1 MTSTSSTEKNQA
13 SVKLEAIKLE
23 APAPLYAQVKQY
35 IQSKIY
41 NGEWKV
47 NDKIPSESELVK
59 LLGCSRMTVNRALR
73 ELSADKILVRV
84 QGVGSFVAEEQG
96 HSALFE
102 INNIADEIVARNHIH
117 RAEVLKLEQIQAD
130 MQQAVLMQIKQGQAL
145 YHSIIIHYENDV
157 PVQIEDRLVNATLIP
172 HYLKQDFSKI
182 TPNAYLMAQAPVS
195 EGEHIVEA
203 GLASSQEC
211 KWLKITKQEPCL
223 LIRRRTWSNK
233 HLISSAR
240 LIYPGSR
247 YYLEGKFV
255 Q

>member
-1 MTSTSSTEKNQA
+1 MPISTSTEENKTP
-13 SVKLEAIKLE
+13 LGLE
-23 APAPLYAQVKQY
+23 APSPLYAQVKQF

-41 NGEWKV
+41 SGEWKV

-73 ELSADKILVRV
+73 ELTADKMLVRV
-84 QGVGSFVAEEQG
+84 QGVGSFVAEGQG
-96 HSALFE
+96 HSALFQ
-102 INNIADEIVARNHIH
+102 INNIADEILARNHSH
-117 RAEVLKLEQIQAD
+117 RAEVIKLDKIKAD
-130 MQQAVLMQIKQGQAL
+130 VQQALFMQTKEGEPL
-145 YHSIIIHYENDV
+145 FHSIIIHYENEV
-157 PVQIEDRLVNATLIP
+157 PVQIEDRLVNAALIP
-172 HYLKQDFSKI
+172 DYLKQDFSKI
-182 TPNAYLMAQAPVS
+182 TPNAYLMAQAPVT

-203 GLASSQEC
+203 VLANTQEC

-240 LIYPGSR
+240 LTYPGSR

>member
-1 MTSTSSTEKNQA
+1 MPFTSSTEKNKA
-13 SVKLEAIKLE
+13 SLGLE
-23 APAPLYAQVKQY
+23 APSPLYAQVKQY

-41 NGEWKV
+41 SGEWKV
-47 NDKIPSESELVK
+47 NDKIPSESELVR

-73 ELSADKILVRV
+73 ELTADKILVRI
-84 QGVGSFVAEEQG
+84 QGVGSFVAEGQG
-96 HSALFE
+96 HSALFQ
-102 INNIADEIVARNHIH
+102 INNIADEIVARNHTH
-117 RAEVLKLEQIQAD
+117 RAEVLKLEKIKAD
-130 MQQAVLMQIKQGQAL
+130 AQQALFMQTQEGQAL
-145 YHSIIIHYENDV
+145 FHSIIIHYENDV
-157 PVQIEDRLVNATLIP
+157 PVQIEDRLVNAALIP
-172 HYLKQDFSKI
+172 HYLKQDFSTM

-203 GLASSQEC
+203 VLANAQEC
-211 KWLKITKQEPCL
+211 KWLKISKQEPCL

-240 LIYPGSR
+240 LTYPGSR

>member
-1 MTSTSSTEKNQA
+1 MPFTSTTEENKT
-13 SVKLEAIKLE
+13 SIGLE
-23 APAPLYAQVKQY
+23 APSPLYAQVKQY

-41 NGEWKV
+41 SGEWKV

-73 ELSADKILVRV
+73 ELTADKLLVRV
-84 QGVGSFVAEEQG
+84 QGVGSFVAEGQG
-96 HSALFE
+96 HSALFQ

-117 RAEVLKLEQIQAD
+117 RAEVLKLEKIKAD
-130 MQQAVLMQIKQGQAL
+130 VQQALFMQTQEGQPL
-145 YHSIIIHYENDV
+145 FHSIIIHYENDV
-157 PVQIEDRLVNATLIP
+157 PVQVEDRLVNAALIP
-172 HYLKQDFSKI
+172 NYLKQDFTQI

-203 GLASSQEC
+203 VLANAQEC

-240 LIYPGSR
+240 LTYPGSR

>member
-1 MTSTSSTEKNQA
+1 MPFTSSTEKNKA
-13 SVKLEAIKLE
+13 SLGLE
-23 APAPLYAQVKQY
+23 APSPLYAQVKQY

-41 NGEWKV
+41 SGEWKV
-47 NDKIPSESELVK
+47 NDKIPSESELVR

-73 ELSADKILVRV
+73 ELTADKILVRI
-84 QGVGSFVAEEQG
+84 QGVGSFVAEGQG
-96 HSALFE
+96 HSALFQ
-102 INNIADEIVARNHIH
+102 INNIADEIVARNHTH
-117 RAEVLKLEQIQAD
+117 RAEVLKLEKIKAD
-130 MQQAVLMQIKQGQAL
+130 AQQALFMQTQEGQTL
-145 YHSIIIHYENDV
+145 FHSIIIHYENDV
-157 PVQIEDRLVNATLIP
+157 PVQIEDRLVNAALIP
-172 HYLKQDFSKI
+172 HYLKQDFSTM

-203 GLASSQEC
+203 VLANAQEC
-211 KWLKITKQEPCL
+211 KWLKISKQEPCL

-240 LIYPGSR
+240 LTYPGSR

>member
-1 MTSTSSTEKNQA
+1 MLSNSVLDDQKN
-13 SVKLEAIKLE
+13 SKGLD
-23 APAPLYAQVKQY
+23 APSPLYAQVKQY

-41 NGEWKV
+41 SGEWKV

-59 LLGCSRMTVNRALR
+59 LLSCSRMTVNRALR
-73 ELSADKILVRV
+73 ELTADKILVRV
-84 QGVGSFVAEEQG
+84 QGVGSFVAEGQG
-96 HSALFE
+96 HSALFQ

-117 RAEVLKLEQIQAD
+117 RAEVIKLEKVKANV
-130 MQQAVLMQIKQGQAL
+130 QQALF
-145 YHSIIIHYENDV
+145 IHYENEV
-157 PVQIEDRLVNATLIP
+157 PVQVEDRLVNAALIP
-172 HYLKQDFSKI
+172 NYLKQDFTQI

-203 GLASSQEC
+203 VLASTQEC

-240 LIYPGSR
+240 LTYPGSR